1 MNIRALTFLDDAKEP
16 SLEEQYL
23 SLVGADPKCEMATP
37 LRDKSQYNPQKYPEG
52 FFKLLARSGRRL
64 GLGFFCS
71 KCGVSALGLTT
82 KNTVKHCGNKVER
95 VPTGWA
101 SRTAFWLRLKEYTMP
116 RMFWS

>member
-1 MNIRALTFLDDAKEP
+1 METVEEIEMKIGALTFLDDAKEP

-23 SLVGADPKCEMATP
+23 ASVGADPKCEMATP
-37 LRDKSQYNPQKYPEG
+37 LRDKSQANPQKYPEG

-82 KNTVKHCGNKVER
+82 KNTVKHCGGKVES

-101 SRTAFWLRLKEYTMP
+101 SRTAFWLG
-116 RMFWS
+116 